1 MKVLLFITG
10 YRQLDEYNYFC
21 TFLKQL
27 KLNSICDIYIYCNN
41 PEIHSDIITYYQKF
55 NQKNKFLLITSLNS
69 GYRVGGV
76 EAVSQ
81 GIQMG
86 IFNDYDYVIH
96 LHPDVFITDDEYLRD
111 VLVNNLHNDTVFFIT
126 KSLPSNS
133 SFFSF
138 DFFIFKPKL
147 LSTNIFLEEL
157 YKFQGDPE
165 HYFYQMIIKYNI
177 KYTFIKRF
185 DNDTWNPRRID
196 DNLKLYHEHDLNK
209 VIKILKDKNL
219 LPCCAEVK
227 Y

>member
-1 MKVLLFITG
+1 MKILLFITG

-27 KLNSICDIYIYCNN
+27 KLNSICDVYIYCNN
-41 PEIHSDIITYYQKF
+41 SEIHNDIITYYQKF

-111 VLVNNLHNDTVFFIT
+111 ILVNNLYNDTVFFIT

-147 LSTNIFLEEL
+147 LTTNIFLEEL
-157 YKFQGDPE
+157 YKFEGDPE

-177 KYTFIKRF
+177 KYIFIKRF
-185 DNDTWNPRRID
+185 NNDTWSPRRID

-209 VIKILKDKNL
+209 VIKILNDRKIL
-219 LPCCAEVK
+219 
-227 Y
+227 